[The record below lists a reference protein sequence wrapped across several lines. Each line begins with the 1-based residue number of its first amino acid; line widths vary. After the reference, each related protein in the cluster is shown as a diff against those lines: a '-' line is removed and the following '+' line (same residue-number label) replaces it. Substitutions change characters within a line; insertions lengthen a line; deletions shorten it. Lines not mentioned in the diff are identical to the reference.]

1 VSLVWKRATT
11 SPRCSSSVGIRI
23 GGLPEPLCMLLRIAA
38 WRSLVTERLRA
49 GRFKASALLTDSP
62 ARVRW
67 IEDTEL
73 RSIDPDL

>member
-1 VSLVWKRATT
+1 VEARDDVTALLLVGRHPDRWTPGAAVHAAAHRCVALARHRAA
-11 SPRCSSSVGIRI
+11 PR
-23 GGLPEPLCMLLRIAA
+23 
-38 WRSLVTERLRA
+38 

>member
-1 VSLVWKRATT
+1 
-11 SPRCSSSVGIRI
+11 
-23 GGLPEPLCMLLRIAA
+23 MLLRIAA